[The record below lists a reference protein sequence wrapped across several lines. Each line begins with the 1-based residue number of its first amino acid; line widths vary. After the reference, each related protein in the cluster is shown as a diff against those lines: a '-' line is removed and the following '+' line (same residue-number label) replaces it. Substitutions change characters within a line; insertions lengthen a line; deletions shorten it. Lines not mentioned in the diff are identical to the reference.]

1 MCNLSE
7 KIEEKGIES
16 GRAEGEV
23 KMIKMIMKM
32 YQQGFAEKQIAF
44 ITEKDEKE
52 IREILAKNKCNIN
65 K

>member
-1 MCNLSE
+1 MKRKELRLDVPKAKL
-7 KIEEKGIES
+7 KI
-16 GRAEGEV
+16 
-23 KMIKMIMKM
+23 IKMIMKM

>member
-7 KIEEKGIES
+7 KIEEKGIEI

-23 KMIKMIMKM
+23 KMIMKM